1 MEYIFIACTN
11 IFLWL
16 KELVAHPNTPSYIQA
31 FLVFYAAYVGSNYLK
46 KRTAERKFDLTVKV
60 YKNCLMAIDAL
71 QRVKQPPVIFKTRKD
86 VNESIL
92 IGKEVFLK
100 SVAFFADSYQSTL
113 KEEHEVFEN
122 LYDCYAEMK
131 LFFHGK
137 DEILKPIV
145 NLLYVRNR
153 IMELLEYLKLS
164 HQLIQDLMPEYLD
177 RPVKIAINSMVQ
189 IWEDIELDNDQKQAQ
204 DSIEQADG
212 VKSIRKYYYLND
224 MINNARCEIDKVFPK
239 LVT

>member
-1 MEYIFIACTN
+1 
-11 IFLWL
+11 
-16 KELVAHPNTPSYIQA
+16 
-31 FLVFYAAYVGSNYLK
+31 
-46 KRTAERKFDLTVKV
+46 
-60 YKNCLMAIDAL
+60 
-71 QRVKQPPVIFKTRKD
+71 